1 MNCLKCKNLS
11 RVFGLRLA
19 NYMEAR
25 SAAFYRVST
34 ELAAKTQVDM
44 ERAKADLQE
53 HQTVCLFTAP
63 PESNAWPPYGRAK
76 HETPDQIPVG
86 RR

>member
-1 MNCLKCKNLS
+1 MNCLKCESLN
-11 RVFGLRLA
+11 RVFGLRFA
-19 NYMEAR
+19 HYTEAR

-44 ERAKADLQE
+44 ERAKVDLQE
-53 HQTVCLFTAP
+53 HQAVCSFAVPLA
-63 PESNAWPPYGRAK
+63 SNPWTPHGQAK
-76 HETPDQIPVG
+76 SGMLDLIQVG